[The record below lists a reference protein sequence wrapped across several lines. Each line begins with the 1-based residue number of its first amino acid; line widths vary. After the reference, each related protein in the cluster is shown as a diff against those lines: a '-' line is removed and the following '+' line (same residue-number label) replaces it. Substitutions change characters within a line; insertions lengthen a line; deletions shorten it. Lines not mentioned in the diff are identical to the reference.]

1 MVMGKFIVSVIGG
14 QLKQYV
20 VFTGHINL
28 CPDGFETHLDGSG
41 TFVRGSG
48 RSWKW
53 SRSVRNV
60 PKRSRY
66 VRKVLEASRRS
77 WKVLEG
83 HGRFWKVPDST
94 THSPAP
100 LALGGKPPR
109 QPWPAM
115 KGEAH
120 QGGGILLQV
129 GLPIPVLAGFWWEGV
144 GSFGRLV
151 SPSWTPKPP
160 WAAP

>member
-1 MVMGKFIVSVIGG
+1 MKMVMGKLRSTRIVSVIAG

-28 CPDGFETHLDGSG
+28 CPDGSETRLDGSG

-48 RSWKW
+48 RSWKC

-66 VRKVLEASRRS
+66 VPEGPGSFKKVM
-77 WKVLEG
+77 EG
-83 HGRFWKVPDST
+83 SGRFRTV
-94 THSPAP
+94 
-100 LALGGKPPR
+100 PPR
-109 QPWPAM
+109 QPWPARR
-115 KGEAH
+115 GEAH

-129 GLPIPVLAGFWWEGV
+129 GLPIPVLAGFRWEGV
-144 GSFGRLV
+144 GSFGRLG

-160 WAAP
+160 

>member
-1 MVMGKFIVSVIGG
+1 MVHKGTRSSFGYLRICPDHSGVVPGGSGTYENGNGGSLRSTGIVSVIGG

-28 CPDGFETHLDGSG
+28 CPDGSETHLDGSG

-66 VRKVLEASRRS
+66 VP
-77 WKVLEG
+77 EG
-83 HGRFWKVPDST
+83 PGSFWKV
-94 THSPAP
+94 
-100 LALGGKPPR
+100 
-109 QPWPAM
+109 M
-115 KGEAH
+115 
-120 QGGGILLQV
+120 
-129 GLPIPVLAGFWWEGV
+129 EGS
-144 GSFGRLV
+144 G
-151 SPSWTPKPP
+151 
-160 WAAP
+160 